1 MQDISSAIETIR
13 QRLGSRL
20 CIMGHHYE
28 NDAVV
33 EHCDI
38 IGDSLELARRI
49 PSIDA
54 EFIVFCG
61 VSFMGESAAL
71 LAKPGQAVL
80 MPEPKADCQMARMS
94 TAVAARRVLGQL
106 RELGLNVLPLAYVNT
121 DVPLKAVVGEFG
133 GSVCTSANAKSMME
147 WAFNAAERVLFLPD
161 MHLGRN
167 TARQLGIPED
177 QWHILELGADG
188 IANPSAQPLRR
199 TLLLWPGFCPVHA
212 TYTPAHI
219 EAARRTWPGCRVT
232 VHPEASPEVT
242 ALCDAAGST
251 SFLIKDA
258 EARAADGV
266 RETLVVGTEINLV
279 HRLAKRCQGSCHIV
293 PLVDGEAAACPDMAM
308 VTPKKLLASLES
320 IESGTWTKVVLNEAD
335 REPARLSL
343 TRMLKICG

>member
-1 MQDISSAIETIR
+1 MQDISSAIESLRTG
-13 QRLGSRL
+13 LGSRL

-28 NDAVV
+28 SDAVV
-33 EHCDI
+33 EHCDFT
-38 IGDSLELARRI
+38 GDSLELARRI
-49 PSIDA
+49 PSVDA

-71 LAKPGQAVL
+71 LAKQGQAVIL
-80 MPEPKADCQMARMS
+80 PEPAADCQMARMS
-94 TAVAARRVLGQL
+94 TAADARRVLKQI
-106 RELGLNVLPLAYVNT
+106 RDLGLDVLPLAYVNT

-133 GSVCTSANAKSMME
+133 GSVCTSANARTMMD
-147 WAFNAAERVLFLPD
+147 WAFNAAERVLFIPD

-177 QWHILELGADG
+177 EWHILELGPDG
-188 IANPSAQPLRR
+188 LVNPQSQPLGRK
-199 TLLLWPGFCPVHA
+199 LLLWPGYCPVHA
-212 TYTPAHI
+212 AYTPAHI
-219 EAARRTWPGCRVT
+219 EAARAAWPGCRIT

-258 EARAADGV
+258 EARAGAG
-266 RETLVVGTEINLV
+266 ETLVVGTEVNLV
-279 HRLAKRCQGSCHIV
+279 RRLAKRSQGACRIV

-308 VTPKKLLASLES
+308 VTPEKLLASLQS
-320 IESGTWTKVVLNEAD
+320 IESGSWRQVVLSEAD

>member
-1 MQDISSAIETIR
+1 MQDISSAIESIR

-28 NDAVV
+28 SDDVV
-33 EHCDI
+33 EHCDVT
-38 IGDSLELARRI
+38 GDSLELARRI

-71 LAKPGQAVL
+71 LAKPGQAVIL
-80 MPEPKADCQMARMS
+80 PEPAADCQMARM
-94 TAVAARRVLGQL
+94 AAAADARRVLEQM
-106 RELGLNVLPLAYVNT
+106 RTLGLDVLPLAYVNT

-133 GSVCTSANAKSMME
+133 GSVCTSANARTMME
-147 WAFNAAERVLFLPD
+147 WAFNAAERVLFIPD

-167 TARQLGIPED
+167 TARELGIPEEE
-177 QWHILELGADG
+177 WHILELAPAG
-188 IANPSAQPLRR
+188 IAHPQAQPLGRK
-199 TLLLWPGFCPVHA
+199 LLLWPGYCPVHA
-212 TYTPAHI
+212 AYTPAHI
-219 EAARRTWPGCRVT
+219 EAARSAWPGCRIT
-232 VHPEASPEVT
+232 VHPEASPEVVS
-242 ALCDAAGST
+242 LCDAAGST

-258 EARAADGV
+258 EASARRGAGAAI
-266 RETLVVGTEINLV
+266 VVGTEINLV
-279 HRLAKRCQGSCHIV
+279 HRLAKRSPSAAIV

-308 VTPKKLLASLES
+308 VTQEKLLRALES
-320 IESGTWTKVVLNEAD
+320 IEAGTWTKVVLSEAD

>member
-199 TLLLWPGFCPVHA
+199 TLLLWPG
-212 TYTPAHI
+212 
-219 EAARRTWPGCRVT
+219 CRVT
-232 VHPEASPEVT
+232 GHPEASPEVT

-279 HRLAKRCQGSCHIV
+279 HRLAKRCQGSCRIV

-308 VTPKKLLASLES
+308 VTPEKLLASLES

>member
-1 MQDISSAIETIR
+1 MQDISSAIESIR

-33 EHCDI
+33 EHCDVT
-38 IGDSLELARRI
+38 GDSLELARRI

-71 LAKPGQAVL
+71 LASPSQKVL
-80 MPEPKADCQMARMS
+80 MPEPAADCQMARM
-94 TAVAARRVLGQL
+94 AAAGAARRVLEQM
-106 RELGLNVLPLAYVNT
+106 RALGLDVLPLAYVNT
-121 DVPLKAVVGEFG
+121 DVPLKSVVGEFG
-133 GSVCTSANAKSMME
+133 GSVCTSANAKTMME
-147 WAFNAAERVLFLPD
+147 WAFNAAERVLFIPD

-177 QWHILELGADG
+177 EWHLLELGADG
-188 IANPSAQPLRR
+188 IVNPSAQPLERK
-199 TLLLWPGFCPVHA
+199 LLLWPGYCPVHA
-212 TYTPAHI
+212 AYTPAHI

-258 EARAADGV
+258 EARARDGV
-266 RETLVVGTEINLV
+266 KETLVVGTEINLV
-279 HRLAKRCQGSCHIV
+279 HRLAKRCQGACTIV
-293 PLVDGEAAACPDMAM
+293 PLIDGEAAACPDMAM
-308 VTPKKLLASLES
+308 VTPEKLLASLES
-320 IESGTWTKVVLNEAD
+320 IEAGTWKAVVLNEAD
-335 REPARLSL
+335 REPAALSL